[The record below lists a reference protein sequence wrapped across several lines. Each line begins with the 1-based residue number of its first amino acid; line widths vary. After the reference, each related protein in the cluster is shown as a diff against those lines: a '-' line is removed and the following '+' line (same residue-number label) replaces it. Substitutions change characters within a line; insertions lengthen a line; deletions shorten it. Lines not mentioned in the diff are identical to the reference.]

1 MIKIRRTVKK
11 VIDGDTFVVSRRIGN
26 SNVVRLSNV
35 NAPEKRDYGGRKAT
49 NVLRGMIGG
58 RQVSVSPV
66 GRSYGRVVAKV
77 TQNRRNI
84 NKRMKSKGY

>member
-1 MIKIRRTVKK
+1 MIIIKRTVKRI
-11 VIDGDTFVVSRRIGN
+11 IDGDTFVVSRKVGN
-26 SNVVRLSNV
+26 SNIIRLANV
-35 NAPEKRDYGGRKAT
+35 NAPEKRSYGGRKAT
-49 NVLRGMIGG
+49 NILKGMVGG
-58 RQVSVSPV
+58 KKVSLSPV